1 MRGTAMQSLNYE
13 ITTLNN
19 GIRVITETV
28 NHVQFFSMGIWV
40 GVGSRYENEAQ
51 WGITHFIEHMM
62 FKGTEKR
69 TAEEISKAIE
79 EVGGQLNAFTSK
91 ENTCYYVKTLT
102 EHFPLAADVLFDMFL
117 NSKFDDEEIAK
128 EREVI
133 IEEIKMYEDTPDEH
147 VQDLLAANMWPN
159 HPLGRA
165 ILGTEESIA
174 TFDHDMLKQYTKQ
187 YYTGKNIVISVV
199 GNISHAQV
207 VEVVQQ
213 MLGHLPAGEENQKQ
227 LAGQISSGVHCYYK
241 DIAQT
246 QICVAMPGVAK
257 EDDRLFSLSILNTYL
272 GGGMSSRLVKKIRE
286 DEGLAYS
293 VYTFTG
299 SYSDTGAF
307 IVSAGTR
314 PENCQRVIDIIMEE
328 LEDVRNNGITQQELD
343 KTFSQLKGSLFMG
356 LETVSSRMNKLGRSM
371 LNYNRVI
378 TPEDNVADLAK
389 VTVDDVKQLAEELFR
404 KESMEVTILGAVED
418 IQL

>member
-1 MRGTAMQSLNYE
+1 MQSLNYE
-13 ITTLNN
+13 ITTLDN

-28 NHVQFFSMGIWV
+28 NHVQFMSMGIWV
-40 GVGSRYENEAQ
+40 GVGSRYEKEEE
-51 WGITHFIEHMM
+51 WGITHFIEHML

-69 TAEEISKAIE
+69 SAEEISQAID

-102 EHFPLAADVLFDMFL
+102 EHFPLAVDVLFDMFL
-117 NSKFDDEEIAK
+117 NSKFDNEEIAK

-133 IEEIKMYEDTPDEH
+133 IEEIKMYEDTPDEN
-147 VQDLLAANMWPN
+147 VQDLLSANLWPN

-174 TFDHDMLKQYTKQ
+174 AFDHDTLKQYMQKH
-187 YYTGKNIVISVV
+187 YTGKNIVVSAV
-199 GNISHAQV
+199 GNIRHAQV
-207 VEVVQQ
+207 VEAVQEL
-213 MLGHLPAGEENQKQ
+213 LGHLPAGEENEKQ
-227 LAGQISSGVHCYYK
+227 LAGQISSGLHCYYK

-257 EDDRLFSLSILNTYL
+257 EDDRLFPLSILNTYL
-272 GGGMSSRLVKKIRE
+272 GGGMSARLVKKIRE

-314 PENCQRVIDIIMEE
+314 PENCQRVIDIILEE
-328 LEDVRNNGITQQELD
+328 LEDVRQNGITQEELT
-343 KTFSQLKGSLFMG
+343 KTFSQLKGSLYMG
-356 LETVSSRMNKLGRSM
+356 LETVSSRMNKLGRS
-371 LNYNRVI
+371 LLHYNRVI
-378 TPEDNVADLAK
+378 TPEDNVADLER
-389 VTVDDVKQLAEELFR
+389 VTVEDVKQLAQTLFR
-404 KESMEVTILGAVED
+404 KENMEITILGAVDD
-418 IQL
+418 IQI

>member
-1 MRGTAMQSLNYE
+1 MQSLNYE
-13 ITTLNN
+13 ITTLDN

-28 NHVQFFSMGIWV
+28 NHVQFMTMGIWV
-40 GVGSRYENEAQ
+40 GVGSRYETREQ

-69 TAEEISKAIE
+69 TAEEISKAID

-102 EHFPLAADVLFDMFL
+102 EHFPLAVDVLFDMFL
-117 NSKFDDEEIAK
+117 HSKFDNEEIAK

-133 IEEIKMYEDTPDEH
+133 TEEIKMYEDTPDEN
-147 VQDLLAANMWPN
+147 VQDLLAADLWPD
-159 HPLGRA
+159 HPLGRT
-165 ILGTEESIA
+165 ILGTENSIA
-174 TFDHDMLKQYTKQ
+174 AFDHDMLVRYRDA
-187 YYTGKNIVISVV
+187 YYTGKNIVVSAV
-199 GNISHAQV
+199 GNISHEQV
-207 VEVVQQ
+207 VAAVQRQ
-213 MLGHLPAGEENQKQ
+213 LGHLPAGEENQKQ
-227 LAGQISSGVHCYYK
+227 LAGPIASGVHCYQK

-257 EDDRLFSLSILNTYL
+257 EDDRLFPLSILNTYL
-272 GGGMSSRLVKKIRE
+272 GGGMSARLVKKIRE

-293 VYTFTG
+293 VYSFTG
-299 SYSDTGAF
+299 SYADTGAF

-328 LEDVRNNGITQQELD
+328 LEDVRQNGITQEELD
-343 KTFSQLKGSLFMG
+343 KIFSQLKGSLFMG
-356 LETVSSRMNKLGRSM
+356 LETVNSRMNKLGRS
-371 LNYNRVI
+371 LLTYDRVI

-389 VTVDDVKQLAEELFR
+389 VTVDDVKRLAEEMFR
-404 KESMEVTILGAVED
+404 KETMEITVLGPVES
-418 IQL
+418 IAF